1 MTKAANRPPSVYIA
15 QDPAI
20 TISFVLA
27 LRAELFL
34 KKDTMNS
41 TIDNPLL
48 VVSYNADV
56 RKALVE
62 NLARCNAS
70 GIPCESFLQA
80 EDVAREII
88 CKGIL
93 VDLQSTIKA
102 KGDEKLIACSLTG
115 FYPTF
120 RVRAF
125 GSMVVPM
132 AMPGDAKQD
141 NSLCDFL
148 RMSCAAFIPRRLR
161 MSRRRDAIL
170 AVLLGDRDGERA
182 FTLNLSWGGA
192 FIVDTHPERFA
203 VNSELEIV
211 LPDFGLKTT
220 VTVRHIKMWGECH
233 VPGIG
238 VSFNYPDDDL
248 EAVLA
253 SIVRHDKDSDRDRMI
268 AR

>member
-1 MTKAANRPPSVYIA
+1 
-15 QDPAI
+15 
-20 TISFVLA
+20 
-27 LRAELFL
+27 
-34 KKDTMNS
+34 MNLNP

-48 VVSYNADV
+48 IVSYNADV

-62 NLARCNAS
+62 NLERCSAG

-80 EDVAREII
+80 EDLAREVI

-93 VDLQSTIKA
+93 VDLQSIIKA

-148 RMSCAAFIPRRLR
+148 SKSCASFVPRRLR
-161 MSRRRDAIL
+161 MNRRRDAVL

-192 FIVDTHPERFA
+192 FLVDTRPERFTI
-203 VNSELEIV
+203 NSELEIV
-211 LPDFGLKTT
+211 LPEFGLKTT
-220 VTVRHIKMWGECH
+220 VTVRHIKMWGEGH
-233 VPGIG
+233 APGIG

-248 EAVLA
+248 EAVLE
-253 SIVRHDKDSDRDRMI
+253 SIIRTNKDLDRDRMI